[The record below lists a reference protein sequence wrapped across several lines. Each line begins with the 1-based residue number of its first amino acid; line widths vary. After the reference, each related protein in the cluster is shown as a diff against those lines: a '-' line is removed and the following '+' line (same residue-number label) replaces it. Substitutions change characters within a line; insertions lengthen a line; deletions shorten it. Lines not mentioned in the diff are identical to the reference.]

1 MRFMAEYNVRS
12 DPDAG
17 WLDPDNVATF
27 ARTLEEVGF
36 GALAF
41 TDHPAPSAKWL
52 AAGGHETFDPFAA
65 LTYCAAVTR
74 RIRLMTHLAVV
85 PYRNPLLQARSMTT
99 VDVLSGGRA
108 IFALGTGYLRSEF
121 AALGVDAHERNELFD
136 EAVEVIR
143 KAWTQDV
150 VEHTGRHFH
159 ATGQAMLPRPVQR
172 PHPPLWL
179 GGNSGLA
186 LDRVARFGQGWAAL
200 VGSPQLARSARTT
213 SITSTAQLADRI
225 RELERRLHAR
235 GRTLAEI
242 DVLAPTPAG
251 VLANGW
257 SPAQRL
263 DELARLREAGVTWAG
278 VVLPGGGF
286 AAAMDSVR
294 RFGAE
299 VVPALTPSD
308 DHRRTTCC

>member
-65 LTYCAAVTR
+65 LTFCAAVTR
-74 RIRLMTHLAVV
+74 RIRLMTHLTVV

-121 AALGVDAHERNELFD
+121 AALGVDADERNELFD
-136 EAVEVIR
+136 EALEVLPLHWKGDPFSYTGKHFSAR
-143 KAWTQDV
+143 DV
-150 VEHTGRHFH
+150 IAR
-159 ATGQAMLPRPVQR
+159 PRPVQD
-172 PHPPLWL
+172 PIPIWI
-179 GGNSGLA
+179 GGNSKLT
-186 LDRVARFGQGWAAL
+186 LRRVAQKVQGWMPLGGPAEL
-200 VGSPQLARSARTT
+200 FTT
-213 SITSTAQLADRI
+213 TRTAQLATTEAMAAKI
-225 RELERRLHAR
+225 RELRDLAGERGAQLDIAPAYLDATINRPDQEADRHREAFQ
-235 GRTLAEI
+235 TLA
-242 DVLAPTPAG
+242 D
-251 VLANGW
+251 
-257 SPAQRL
+257 
-263 DELARLREAGVTWAG
+263 AGVTNLIISA
-278 VVLPGGGF
+278 PGGSPKESLEF
-286 AAAMDSVR
+286 IEA
-294 RFGAE
+294 FGATY
-299 VVPALTPSD
+299 L
-308 DHRRTTCC
+308 

>member
-1 MRFMAEYNVRS
+1 MAEYNVRS

-108 IFALGTGYLRSEF
+108 IFALG
-121 AALGVDAHERNELFD
+121 
-136 EAVEVIR
+136 
-143 KAWTQDV
+143 
-150 VEHTGRHFH
+150 
-159 ATGQAMLPRPVQR
+159 
-172 PHPPLWL
+172 
-179 GGNSGLA
+179 
-186 LDRVARFGQGWAAL
+186 
-200 VGSPQLARSARTT
+200 
-213 SITSTAQLADRI
+213 
-225 RELERRLHAR
+225 
-235 GRTLAEI
+235 
-242 DVLAPTPAG
+242 
-251 VLANGW
+251 
-257 SPAQRL
+257 
-263 DELARLREAGVTWAG
+263 
-278 VVLPGGGF
+278 
-286 AAAMDSVR
+286 
-294 RFGAE
+294 
-299 VVPALTPSD
+299 
-308 DHRRTTCC
+308 